1 MARGECRRRWGAAAL
16 TCLCLVASASGFEHR
31 FPGWGA
37 AHGQCGARACFHLPA
52 GFLTR
57 GVTRAGVLPRPARPQ
72 HHLVPLAMHAGG
84 EGGIVRKSLHA
95 SWRKVSSEVQPQC
108 AAAWELSGRAA
119 SLAGSAAASARDSAA
134 AMVAAVA
141 ASAALLAALVVS
153 FVDMVLSRSRAALAQ
168 AQGIPPAASG
178 ATAADGDRM
187 QSDDSCGLDAAA
199 AMRKEALHALAQP
212 NEARS
217 SWASPAGYV
226 PGWASQMGD
235 NTNIA
240 PSKAAPSSW
249 ASPAGYVPGWAS
261 QMGDNTNIAPSARP
275 KRWEPYGGYDP
286 KNRKASEAPAV
297 FGATVQ
303 AETRASSLADTLSSA
318 PAKKW
323 ESYGGHGPTAEQLQ
337 AREMSNVA
345 KRTIQ
350 NLLDES
356 AAAPPQ
362 IGRRKKQQQKTD
374 QKREESEEERRKKQ
388 QKAELLESG
397 RADALEKYA
406 MTLYRTVYA
415 PAWQLPV
422 ADTAVSSSSAA
433 SAHAEHHIALMCIF
447 LQVWCPK
454 HSVCL
459 CPCLLASSCTPR
471 NK

>member
-1 MARGECRRRWGAAAL
+1 
-16 TCLCLVASASGFEHR
+16 
-31 FPGWGA
+31 
-37 AHGQCGARACFHLPA
+37 
-52 GFLTR
+52 
-57 GVTRAGVLPRPARPQ
+57 
-72 HHLVPLAMHAGG
+72 
-84 EGGIVRKSLHA
+84 
-95 SWRKVSSEVQPQC
+95 
-108 AAAWELSGRAA
+108 
-119 SLAGSAAASARDSAA
+119 
-134 AMVAAVA
+134 
-141 ASAALLAALVVS
+141 
-153 FVDMVLSRSRAALAQ
+153 
-168 AQGIPPAASG
+168 
-178 ATAADGDRM
+178 
-187 QSDDSCGLDAAA
+187 
-199 AMRKEALHALAQP
+199 
-212 NEARS
+212 
-217 SWASPAGYV
+217 
-226 PGWASQMGD
+226 
-235 NTNIA
+235 
-240 PSKAAPSSW
+240 
-249 ASPAGYVPGWAS
+249 
-261 QMGDNTNIAPSARP
+261 MGDNTNIAPSARP

-433 SAHAEHHIALMCIF
+433 SAHAEHRIALMCIF